1 MELGLCNVGHNS
13 RMFVSTVQ
21 HPYLDVSSR
30 KRVCAPLTL
39 LQVDLPCF
47 KVQVYVIINNLALF
61 STLCSNLQT
70 RALWALVSN
79 NPVSENPPFR
89 PVVLSLLVVV
99 SGIFAFSHFLVSQ
112 RSLGGLEIQC
122 LFPFAPSFVHCW
134 VLNMSRDHFF
144 HLPWLSH

>member
-1 MELGLCNVGHNS
+1 MQCGTQFSYVCKYRTASLFRRKLSQKSMRPLNTLTNRPALFQGS
-13 RMFVSTVQ
+13 ST
-21 HPYLDVSSR
+21 
-30 KRVCAPLTL
+30 
-39 LQVDLPCF
+39 
-47 KVQVYVIINNLALF
+47 VYVIIVNNLALF

-89 PVVLSLLVVV
+89 PLVLSLLVVV